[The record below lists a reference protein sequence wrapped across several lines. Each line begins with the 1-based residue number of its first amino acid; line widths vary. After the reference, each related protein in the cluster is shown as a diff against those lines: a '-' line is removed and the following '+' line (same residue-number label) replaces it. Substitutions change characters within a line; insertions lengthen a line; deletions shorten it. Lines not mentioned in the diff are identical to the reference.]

1 MTPFIY
7 LNVCRAITVAA
18 RVRLLVI
25 ARLASAH
32 MVAPRLPSG
41 RSLCGRRPRAVVVGG
56 MGLDVMATLAQR
68 VAKGSTAPGGVQFAH
83 GGVGRNIAEVCVVPH
98 RHGHIDITII
108 IKHHSI

>member
-68 VAKGSTAPGGVQFAH
+68 VAKGAAVVLASAVDGMVLRVLCRRQ
-83 GGVGRNIAEVCVVPH
+83 GVGAPQSAETSRVSRGNKC
-98 RHGHIDITII
+98 
-108 IKHHSI
+108 

>member
-1 MTPFIY
+1 M
-7 LNVCRAITVAA
+7 AA

-41 RSLCGRRPRAVVVGG
+41 RSLCGHRPRAVVVGG

-83 GGVGRNIAEVCVVPH
+83 GGVGRNIAEVCVVCVC
-98 RHGHIDITII
+98 GGGGGGGTCA
-108 IKHHSI
+108 